1 MLKVNNK
8 EARMTSKVSSPPP
21 PNIGPTNLTGF
32 YGISEYSRLNN
43 YTREK
48 VNENIRNFFIV
59 A

>member
-8 EARMTSKVSSPPP
+8 EARMTSKVSSPP